1 MVSQTMFDKI
11 WDLHV
16 ISDLGGDMALLHA
29 DRILVHD
36 LSGARALGALLEEE
50 VRSATRNSA
59 SRHPIIR

>member
-36 LSGARALGALLEEE
+36 LSGARALGALLEE
-50 VRSATRNSA
+50 
-59 SRHPIIR
+59 